1 MYYWCK
7 GLISVLINPY
17 CAKGAAESCS
27 LNALS
32 GLWYD
37 WLNGKLASD
46 WLKSTTDPRGK
57 RALPGKSQKHT
68 HTNPSGFVVNDDLY
82 IQTLIHFKHS
92 KVFVHSCISMNC
104 VLHLWNVFYEYII
117 LFCACELLFCEYI
130 FFSRTWI
137 FFVCTWIRFHA
148 CEIVYACV
156 NSVFLRE
163 LYLRLNCFHT
173 IRHPHKHNSFHF
185 R

>member
-1 MYYWCK
+1 MRR
-7 GLISVLINPY
+7 IVLLE
-17 CAKGAAESCS
+17 CT
-27 LNALS
+27 LS

-82 IQTLIHFKHS
+82 IQTLVHFKHS
-92 KVFVHSCISMNC
+92 KVFVHSCISTNC

-117 LFCACELLFCEYI
+117 LFCACELLFVNIY

-156 NSVFLRE
+156 NRVFCVN
-163 LYLRLNCFHT
+163 Y
-173 IRHPHKHNSFHF
+173 IWD
-185 R
+185 